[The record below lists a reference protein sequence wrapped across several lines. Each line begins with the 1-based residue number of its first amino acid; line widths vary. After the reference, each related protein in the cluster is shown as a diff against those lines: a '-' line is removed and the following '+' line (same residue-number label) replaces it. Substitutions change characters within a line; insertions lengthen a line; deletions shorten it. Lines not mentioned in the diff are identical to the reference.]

1 MNTHAH
7 TRAHPHTRTHT
18 HLFLLVIRFCGQ
30 RNVSFCLNSSSLP
43 CSNWH
48 EPMNDLI
55 RVAGWGSA
63 VYFVLFFLIINL
75 FLMDLL
81 VVRSDTHANEPCRL
95 WGSV

>member
-1 MNTHAH
+1 
-7 TRAHPHTRTHT
+7 
-18 HLFLLVIRFCGQ
+18 
-30 RNVSFCLNSSSLP
+30 
-43 CSNWH
+43 
-48 EPMNDLI
+48 MNDLI